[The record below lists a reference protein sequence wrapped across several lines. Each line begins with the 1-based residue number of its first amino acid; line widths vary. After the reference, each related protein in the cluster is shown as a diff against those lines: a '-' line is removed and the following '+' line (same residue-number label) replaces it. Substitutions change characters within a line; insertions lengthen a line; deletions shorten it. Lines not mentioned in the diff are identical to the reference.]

1 VTTIERV
8 LSAATAIL
16 PGTERERYRREFAAE
31 LAELR
36 GHHRWTYVLRVLVRL
51 PWLRRTLRAPG
62 TPSPLL
68 LMVTALCFVGS
79 AASGGWAAYQ
89 RWWPTCFAPDPR
101 SEWADPSF
109 GPLAAKGVAASWAAS
124 GHGSYWACL
133 NAQDNDLKDYLH
145 SISAGVHPLLGAQA
159 AAYLLLGL
167 AVALF
172 PVAVG
177 MRGAGPA
184 MGAGWGVALAL
195 LGGWVLIPPGMG
207 RQVFMALTLVPVLI
221 APACVVA
228 LLVWALG
235 HLAPWGLRH
244 VRVWQGLVGL
254 ASFVGFPLQDEWVT
268 TLVTRA
274 SPHDTAPGAGV
285 PTAVAGLVLAGFVA
299 HCAVAVQRHLRR
311 RESHRPLPALRRER
325 RLT

>member
-1 VTTIERV
+1 M
-8 LSAATAIL
+8 LS
-16 PGTERERYRREFAAE
+16 
-31 LAELR
+31 
-36 GHHRWTYVLRVLVRL
+36 
-51 PWLRRTLRAPG
+51 
-62 TPSPLL
+62 
-68 LMVTALCFVGS
+68 
-79 AASGGWAAYQ
+79 
-89 RWWPTCFAPDPR
+89 
-101 SEWADPSF
+101 
-109 GPLAAKGVAASWAAS
+109 
-124 GHGSYWACL
+124 
-133 NAQDNDLKDYLH
+133 
-145 SISAGVHPLLGAQA
+145 AQA

-177 MRGAGPA
+177 TRRAGCAAGAGCA
-184 MGAGWGVALAL
+184 VALAL

-207 RQVFMALTLVPVLI
+207 RQVFGAVALIPALI
-221 APACVVA
+221 VPACVVA

-254 ASFVGFPLQDEWVT
+254 ASFVGCPLQDEWVT
-268 TLVTRA
+268 TRVTRA

-285 PTAVAGLVLAGFVA
+285 PTAVAGLVLAGVVA
-299 HCAVAVQRHLRR
+299 HCAVAVQRHLRL